1 MVDVRVDVI
10 DILTVFIELVQDI
23 TPYTNHCASYGY
35 SMIFILGIV
44 WESLLLIH
52 NDHVFLNVY
61 V

>member
-35 SMIFILGIV
+35 SMSFIPGTA
-44 WESLLLIH
+44 WESLLLR
-52 NDHVFLNVY
+52 
-61 V
+61 

>member
-35 SMIFILGIV
+35 SMSFIPGTV